1 MNFKLI
7 WNIIKNLKQ
16 LGAYCLFTFNSEP
29 VHFHSLRKLAL
40 QKSHNFE
47 GLFTSRV
54 LPSPQEG
61 RQEWEGAPEAVQQA
75 GPDLLTSCSESVS
88 LWPKLPTASEQ
99 SLDCCPTGSLLA
111 QDHPSPDS
119 LTQERPCRPALR
131 GSRLLIHLSP
141 WCDPWTCKEV
151 SQTHC
156 QRREWG
162 FSADP
167 GSRFWG
173 RR

>member
-16 LGAYCLFTFNSEP
+16 LGAYCLFTFNSES

-99 SLDCCPTGSLLA
+99 SLDCCPIGSLLA
-111 QDHPSPDS
+111 QGPSQPWFS
-119 LTQERPCRPALR
+119 HSREALQASTQGVKTAETSQPMVWSMGLQRSQPNPLSASWMRFLSRSWLMVLR
-131 GSRLLIHLSP
+131 
-141 WCDPWTCKEV
+141 
-151 SQTHC
+151 
-156 QRREWG
+156 
-162 FSADP
+162 
-167 GSRFWG
+167 
-173 RR
+173 